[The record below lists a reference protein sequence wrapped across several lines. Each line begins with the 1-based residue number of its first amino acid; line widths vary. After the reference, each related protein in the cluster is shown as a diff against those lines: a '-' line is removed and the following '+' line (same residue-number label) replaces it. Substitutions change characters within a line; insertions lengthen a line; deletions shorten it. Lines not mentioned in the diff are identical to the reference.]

1 MAVEQLKTLVIDA
14 LDDMKGRD
22 ITTLDVRGISGVT
35 DYMVVCSGTSNRHV
49 KSLADNV
56 WVEAKKAGFVP
67 MGMEGQQTGEW
78 VLVDFGDVVVHIML
92 PEARLFY
99 DLERLWQVPAPGSE
113 SGDGSDE
120 S

>member
-35 DYMVVCSGTSNRHV
+35 DYMVVCSGTSSRHV

-56 WVEAKKAGFVP
+56 WVEAKKAGYTP
-67 MGMEGQQTGEW
+67 LGMEGQQSADW
-78 VLVDFGDVVVHIML
+78 ILVDFGDLVVHVML
-92 PEARLFY
+92 PEARQFY
-99 DLERLWQVPAPGSE
+99 DLERLWQVPAG
-113 SGDGSDE
+113 GGDE